1 MHFNTCNTEAASK
14 WWLETKAK
22 DVHARWVQQTS
33 AGSTEREGFMHRS
46 LRHLDVLPKR
56 QGGRSQLWFQYV
68 KLASI
73 SVNKG
78 RESGGGL
85 VTDIHP
91 KPCGSYGTFIS
102 TFVRLSDACVVFNNI
117 LSKVQ
122 ETRVLVLRFQGGNL
136 LWKMKNKLLDF
147 SLQLSWK
154 SVCHCMSQIH
164 PKNKLVKLHRTKS
177 MRFFTRS

>member
-14 WWLETKAK
+14 WWLESKGRACK
-22 DVHARWVQQTS
+22 MRSADVCRLDGERGLHASEPSSPWRLTQAT
-33 AGSTEREGFMHRS
+33 
-46 LRHLDVLPKR
+46 
-56 QGGRSQLWFQYV
+56 GGRSQLWVQYV

-73 SVNKG
+73 SANKG

-102 TFVRLSDACVVFNNI
+102 MFVRLSDACVVFNNF

-136 LWKMKNKLLDF
+136 CKIKNKLLDF
-147 SLQLSWK
+147 SLQLSCK
-154 SVCHCMSQIH
+154 SICHCRSQIH

-177 MRFFTRS
+177 MRLFTRS